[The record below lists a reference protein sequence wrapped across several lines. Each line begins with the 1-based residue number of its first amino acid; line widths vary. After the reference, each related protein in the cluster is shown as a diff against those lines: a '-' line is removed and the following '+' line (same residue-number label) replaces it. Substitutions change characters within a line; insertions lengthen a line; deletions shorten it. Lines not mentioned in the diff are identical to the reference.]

1 MELRVVSST
10 PKSDHVAG
18 ISLNIPV
25 NDSNNAATSFLP
37 RRLRR
42 RLLEAKSPSVITARD
57 IETKLKDAELRR
69 QQFYELLSSK
79 ARPKLRLST
88 CSLPH
93 DGELRKQLEA
103 KLLAAE
109 KKRLSILAKVQK
121 RLARLDELRQAAKNA
136 VEMRFEKERDELGNK
151 VESRAQRAELN
162 RRVLLKCRQR
172 KAAKRERISQLLMRR
187 VMQESK
193 YRECVRAAIHRK
205 RAAAEKKRLGFL
217 EAERSKA
224 RARILQVKQVA
235 NSVYSQREI
244 ERIRLKDQLEDRL
257 QKAKRLRA
265 EYLKQRRSLLSS
277 RRACS
282 DIIAWGEF
290 LSINV
295 ARCWKRFIQLRGTTF
310 SLAKAYMTLDINKK
324 SVKGMPFEQL
334 AVKMGSS
341 TTIQNAKTL
350 LNRLECRISIRH
362 ELLGPGDVLCF
373 ENINHLLKRAAS
385 SVPSRGKVAAP
396 VKLSRYPARV
406 VLCAY
411 MILGHPDS
419 VFTVKGQSEIALAE
433 SAGTFVKE
441 FELLLKI
448 IIGGPIK
455 STEEESPARLAFSS
469 QLKAFDKAWCSYLFY
484 FVMWKVKDVRL
495 LEEDLIKTACQ
506 LELSLMQTCK
516 QVMGDYDDLTAEFSS
531 FQRQVIEN
539 QKLIWEKVK
548 QLSGS
553 AGLERLEHGLSELRS
568 RFIDSMETD
577 SPSSVGSSDNSE
589 IKNLEEF
596 DVSERCY
603 GTQGIACPV
612 SVEDDSYLWEKHASG
627 TPQKSISTGSLR
639 AAENE
644 VLVNEIV
651 HKGCVLEIV
660 SEDQEGAK
668 ARVKEIMEKAFWD
681 GVMQSLNQDNPDFSW
696 VLKLMKE
703 VQNELCEMSPPS
715 WRQEIVETIDIDILS
730 QVLNSGT
737 LDMDYF
743 GRILEFS
750 LVTLRKLS
758 APLIE
763 DQLKTNHLKFLKE
776 LGENTQGRENTT
788 VLFAALVIK
797 GLKFVLRQI
806 KKLKGEISR
815 AHIKLLEPLIKGPA
829 GFEYLRSSF
838 SNRYGPPI
846 EAPISLPLVKRWLSS
861 VMLVAEQEWDDHL
874 NSLSALRLSSGAHS
888 LKNAPITLRAGGSSV
903 RISDPPNLKPNA
915 AEQPEC
921 KGEKVDLFLR
931 LGLLQL
937 VSEIEGLTVEILP
950 ETLRLNFS
958 RLRAVQAFLQK
969 IIVICTSM
977 LVLRQTLLAECLVT
991 NPSDMEDITSKSVTK
1006 LFKLLDNVEDAG
1018 ITEVVE
1024 TLNLCLEGDE
1034 PDKLQARKE
1043 IMANVLAKSL
1053 RPGDAIF
1060 TRVSRTIF
1068 LSARAILLGGN
1079 GAEGRRLAE
1088 NTLKRVGATLLT
1100 GKLVEGME
1108 DLLVVATVSARVHAS
1123 WYLELLKN
1131 MRACKLY

>member
-1 MELRVVSST
+1 MEMRIQSAT
-10 PKSDHVAG
+10 PKSDYNVAG
-18 ISLNIPV
+18 TALNIPV
-25 NDSNNAATSFLP
+25 SDSNNATPLLP

-42 RLLEAKSPSVITARD
+42 RLLVTKSPSIITAQD

-79 ARPKLRLST
+79 ARPKLRSST
-88 CSLPH
+88 CSLSQ

-121 RLARLDELRQAAKNA
+121 RLARLDKLRQAAKNA

-162 RRVLLKCRQR
+162 RRLLLKACGQR
-172 KAAKRERISQLLMRR
+172 KAAKKERISQSLTRR
-187 VMQESK
+187 VMQERK
-193 YRECVRAAIHRK
+193 YRECVRAAIHQK
-205 RAAAEKKRLGFL
+205 RAAAEKKRLGLL
-217 EAERSKA
+217 EEERSKA
-224 RARILQVKQVA
+224 RARILQVKRIA

-265 EYLKQRRSLLSS
+265 EYLKQRKSLLSS

-295 ARCWKRFIQLRGTTF
+295 ARCWRRFVQLRRTTF
-310 SLAKAYMTLDINKK
+310 SLAKAYMTLDINRK
-324 SVKGMPFEQL
+324 SVEGMPFEKL

-341 TTIQNAKTL
+341 AAIQKAKTL
-350 LNRLECRISIRH
+350 LDRLDCRISIRH
-362 ELLGPGDVLCF
+362 ELLGPKDVLCF
-373 ENINHLLKRAAS
+373 ENIDYLLKRAAS
-385 SVPSRGKVAAP
+385 SVSSRGKVAGP
-396 VKLSRYPARV
+396 VKLSRYPARM

-419 VFTVKGQSEIALAE
+419 VFTEKRQSEVALSE
-433 SAGTFVKE
+433 SARTFVKE

-455 STEEESPARLAFSS
+455 STGEESPARLAFNS
-469 QLKAFDKAWCSYLFY
+469 QLKAFDKAWCSYLFH
-484 FVMWKVKDVRL
+484 FVMWKVKDVKL

-506 LELSLMQTCK
+506 LEHSLMQTCK
-516 QVMGDYDDLTAEFSS
+516 QVMGDYNDLTVEFSS
-531 FQRQVIEN
+531 FQSQVIEN
-539 QKLIWEKVK
+539 QKLIWAKVQK
-548 QLSGS
+548 LGGD
-553 AGLERLEHGLSELRS
+553 AGLESLEHALSELRS

-577 SPSSVGSSDNSE
+577 CPSSTGSSDNSE
-589 IKNLEEF
+589 IKNTEEY
-596 DVSERCY
+596 DVNERCSGSN

-612 SVEDDSYLWEKHASG
+612 SVEDDSYLCDKRGSG
-627 TPQKSISTGSLR
+627 TPQKNISSGSSL
-639 AAENE
+639 ATENE

-651 HKGCVLEIV
+651 HKGCGLEII
-660 SEDQEGAK
+660 SEDQESVK
-668 ARVKEIMEKAFWD
+668 ARVKERMEKAFWD
-681 GVMQSLNQDNPDFSW
+681 GVMQSLNQDIPDYSW

-743 GRILEFS
+743 GRILEFT
-750 LVTLRKLS
+750 LVTLQKLS
-758 APLIE
+758 APSNE
-763 DQLKTNHLKFLKE
+763 DQLKTNHQKFLKE
-776 LGENTQGRENTT
+776 LGESTQAGENTT
-788 VLFAALVIK
+788 ALFAALVIK
-797 GLKFVLRQI
+797 GLQFVLRQI
-806 KKLKGEISR
+806 KKLKGEISKAR
-815 AHIKLLEPLIKGPA
+815 IKVVEPLIKGPA
-829 GFEYLRSSF
+829 GFEYLRNAF
-838 SNRYGPPI
+838 SNRYGPLS
-846 EAPISLPLVKRWLSS
+846 EAPMSLPLVKQWLSA

-874 NSLSALRLSSGAHS
+874 NSLSSLRLSSGALS
-888 LKNAPITLRAGGSSV
+888 LEKAPITLRAGGSSL
-903 RISDPPNLKPNA
+903 RISDPPNLKTND
-915 AEQPEC
+915 EQPEC

-937 VSEIEGLTVEILP
+937 VSEIEGLTVETLP

-969 IIVICTSM
+969 IIVICTSI

-991 NPSDMEDITSKSVTK
+991 NPSDMEDIASKSVTK

-1034 PDKLQARKE
+1034 PEKLQTRKE

-1053 RPGDAIF
+1053 RAGDTIF
-1060 TRVSRTIF
+1060 TRVSRTVF
-1068 LSARAILLGGN
+1068 LAAKAVLLCGS

-1100 GKLVEGME
+1100 GKLVEAME
-1108 DLLVVATVSARVHAS
+1108 DLLVVATVSARVHRS
-1123 WYLELLKN
+1123 WYQELLKN
-1131 MRACKLY
+1131 MQAL

>member
-1 MELRVVSST
+1 MEMRIESAT

-18 ISLNIPV
+18 MGLYIPV
-25 NDSNNAATSFLP
+25 NDSNNATASFLP

-42 RLLEAKSPSVITARD
+42 RLLETKTPSIITAQD

-69 QQFYELLSSK
+69 QKFYELLSSK
-79 ARPKLRLST
+79 ARPKLRSST
-88 CSLPH
+88 CSLSQ

-172 KAAKRERISQLLMRR
+172 KAAKRERISQLLTRR

-193 YRECVRAAIHRK
+193 YRDCVRAAIHRK
-205 RAAAEKKRLGFL
+205 RAAAEKKRLGFV

-224 RARILQVKQVA
+224 RARILQVKQIA

-244 ERIRLKDQLEDRL
+244 ERIRLKDQLENRL
-257 QKAKRLRA
+257 EKAKRLRA

-277 RRACS
+277 RRSCS

-295 ARCWKRFIQLRGTTF
+295 ARCWRRFIQLRRTTF

-324 SVKGMPFEQL
+324 SVEGMPFEQL

-341 TTIQNAKTL
+341 ATIQNAKTL
-350 LNRLECRISIRH
+350 LDRLEYRISIRH
-362 ELLGPGDVLCF
+362 DLLGPRDVLCF
-373 ENINHLLKRAAS
+373 ENINHLLERAAS
-385 SVPSRGKVAAP
+385 SVPARGKVAAP
-396 VKLSRYPARV
+396 VKLSRYPVRV

-411 MILGHPDS
+411 MILGHPGS
-419 VFTVKGQSEIALAE
+419 VFTAKGQSEFALAE

-448 IIGGPIK
+448 IVGGPIK

-469 QLKAFDKAWCSYLFY
+469 QLKAFDKAWSSYLFH
-484 FVMWKVKDVRL
+484 FVMWKVKDVKL
-495 LEEDLIKTACQ
+495 LEEDLINTACQ
-506 LELSLMQTCK
+506 LEVSLMQTCK
-516 QVMGDYDDLTAEFSS
+516 QVMGDYDDLTAQFSS

-539 QKLIWEKVK
+539 QKLIWAKVK
-548 QLSGS
+548 QLSGN
-553 AGLERLEHGLSELRS
+553 AGLERLEHALSELRS

-577 SPSSVGSSDNSE
+577 SPSSAGSSDNSE
-589 IKNLEEF
+589 IKNSEEF
-596 DVSERCY
+596 NENERCY

-612 SVEDDSYLWEKHASG
+612 SVEDDLYLCDKRGSG
-627 TPQKSISTGSLR
+627 TPQKSISTGLLS
-639 AAENE
+639 ATENE
-644 VLVNEIV
+644 VLLNEIV
-651 HKGCVLEIV
+651 HRGCGLEIV
-660 SEDQEGAK
+660 SEEKESAK
-668 ARVKEIMEKAFWD
+668 ARVKERMEEAFWD

-715 WRQEIVETIDIDILS
+715 WRQEIVETVDINILS

-743 GRILEFS
+743 GRILEFA
-750 LVTLRKLS
+750 LVTLWKLS
-758 APLIE
+758 APLVE
-763 DQLKTNHLKFLKE
+763 DELNTNHQKFLKE
-776 LGENTQGRENTT
+776 LWENTQGRENSTA
-788 VLFAALVIK
+788 LFTSLVFK
-797 GLKFVLRQI
+797 GLQFVLRQI
-806 KKLKGEISR
+806 KKLKGEISK

-829 GFEYLRSSF
+829 GVEYLRSSF
-838 SNRYGPPI
+838 SNRYGPPT
-846 EAPISLPLVKRWLSS
+846 EAPISLPLVKQWLSS
-861 VMLVAEQEWDDHL
+861 VMLVAVPEWDDHL
-874 NSLSALRLSSGAHS
+874 NSLSSLRLSSGAHS
-888 LKNAPITLRAGGSSV
+888 LEKAPITLRAGGSSL
-903 RISDPPNLKPNA
+903 RISDPPTLKTNT

-937 VSEIEGLTVEILP
+937 VCEIEGLTVETLP
-950 ETLRLNFS
+950 ETLKLNFS

-969 IIVICTSM
+969 IIVICTSI

-991 NPSDMEDITSKSVTK
+991 NPSEMEDISSKSITK
-1006 LFKLLDNVEDAG
+1006 LFKLLDNMEDAG
-1018 ITEVVE
+1018 ITEVVD
-1024 TLNLCLEGDE
+1024 TLSLCLEGDE
-1034 PDKLQARKE
+1034 PKKLQARKE

-1053 RPGDAIF
+1053 RAGDAIF
-1060 TRVSRTIF
+1060 TRVSRTVF
-1068 LSARAILLGGN
+1068 LAAKAILLCGS

-1088 NTLKRVGATLLT
+1088 NSLKRVGASLLT
-1100 GKLVEGME
+1100 GKLVEAME
-1108 DLLVVATVSARVHAS
+1108 DLLVVATVSARVHGS
-1123 WYLELLKN
+1123 WYLEVLKI
-1131 MRACKLY
+1131 

>member
-1 MELRVVSST
+1 MEMRIESAT

-18 ISLNIPV
+18 MGLYIPV
-25 NDSNNAATSFLP
+25 NDSNNATASFLP

-42 RLLEAKSPSVITARD
+42 RLLETKTPSIITAQD

-79 ARPKLRLST
+79 ARPKLRSST
-88 CSLPH
+88 CSLSQ

-162 RRVLLKCRQR
+162 RRVLLKCRQW
-172 KAAKRERISQLLMRR
+172 KAAKRERISQLLTRR

-224 RARILQVKQVA
+224 RARILQVKQIA

-244 ERIRLKDQLEDRL
+244 ERIRLKDQLENRL

-277 RRACS
+277 RHSCS

-295 ARCWKRFIQLRGTTF
+295 ARCWRQFIQLRRTTF

-324 SVKGMPFEQL
+324 SVEGMPFEQL

-341 TTIQNAKTL
+341 ATIQNAKTL
-350 LNRLECRISIRH
+350 LDRLEYRISIRH
-362 ELLGPGDVLCF
+362 ELLGPRDVLCF
-373 ENINHLLKRAAS
+373 ENINHLLEHAAS
-385 SVPSRGKVAAP
+385 SVPARGEVAAP
-396 VKLSRYPARV
+396 VKLSRYPVRV

-411 MILGHPDS
+411 MILGHPGS
-419 VFTVKGQSEIALAE
+419 VFTAKGQSEFALAE

-448 IIGGPIK
+448 IVGGPIK
-455 STEEESPARLAFSS
+455 STEEESPVRLAFSS
-469 QLKAFDKAWCSYLFY
+469 QLKAFDKAWCSYLFH
-484 FVMWKVKDVRL
+484 FVMWKVKDVKL
-495 LEEDLIKTACQ
+495 LEEDLISTACQ
-506 LELSLMQTCK
+506 LELSLIQTCK

-539 QKLIWEKVK
+539 QKLIWAKVK
-548 QLSGS
+548 QLSGN
-553 AGLERLEHGLSELRS
+553 AGLERLEHALSELRS
-568 RFIDSMETD
+568 RFIDSMETG
-577 SPSSVGSSDNSE
+577 SPSSAGSSDNSE
-589 IKNLEEF
+589 IKNSEEF
-596 DVSERCY
+596 NENERCC
-603 GTQGIACPV
+603 GTQGIAWPV
-612 SVEDDSYLWEKHASG
+612 SVEDDSYLCDKRGSG
-627 TPQKSISTGSLR
+627 TPQKSISTGLLR
-639 AAENE
+639 ATENE
-644 VLVNEIV
+644 VLLNEII
-651 HKGCVLEIV
+651 HKGCGLEIV
-660 SEDQEGAK
+660 SEEKESAK
-668 ARVKEIMEKAFWD
+668 ARVKERMEEAFWD

-715 WRQEIVETIDIDILS
+715 WRQEIVETVDINILS

-743 GRILEFS
+743 GRILEFA

-758 APLIE
+758 VPLVE
-763 DQLKTNHLKFLKE
+763 DELNTNHQKFLKE
-776 LGENTQGRENTT
+776 LGENTQDRENSTA
-788 VLFAALVIK
+788 LFASLVIK
-797 GLKFVLRQI
+797 GLQFVLRQI
-806 KKLKGEISR
+806 KKLKGEISKAR
-815 AHIKLLEPLIKGPA
+815 IKLLEPLIKGPA

-838 SNRYGPPI
+838 SNRYGPPT
-846 EAPISLPLVKRWLSS
+846 EAPISLPLVKQWLSS
-861 VMLVAEQEWDDHL
+861 VMLVAGQEWDDHL
-874 NSLSALRLSSGAHS
+874 NSLSSLRLSSGAHS
-888 LKNAPITLRAGGSSV
+888 LEKAPITLRAGGSSL
-903 RISDPPNLKPNA
+903 RISDPPTLKTN

-937 VSEIEGLTVEILP
+937 VCEIEGLTVETLP
-950 ETLRLNFS
+950 ETLKLNFS

-969 IIVICTSM
+969 IIVICTSI

-991 NPSDMEDITSKSVTK
+991 NPSEIEDISSKSITK
-1006 LFKLLDNVEDAG
+1006 LFKLLDNMEDAG
-1018 ITEVVE
+1018 ITEVVD
-1024 TLNLCLEGDE
+1024 TLSLCLEGDE
-1034 PDKLQARKE
+1034 PKKLQARKE

-1053 RPGDAIF
+1053 RAGDAIF
-1060 TRVSRTIF
+1060 TRVSRTVF
-1068 LSARAILLGGN
+1068 LAAKAILLCGS

-1088 NTLKRVGATLLT
+1088 NSLKRVGASLLT
-1100 GKLVEGME
+1100 GKLVEAME
-1108 DLLVVATVSARVHAS
+1108 DLLVVATVSASVHGS
-1123 WYLELLKN
+1123 WYLEVLKN
-1131 MRACKLY
+1131 MRAL

>member
-1 MELRVVSST
+1 MEMRIESAT

-18 ISLNIPV
+18 MGLYIPV
-25 NDSNNAATSFLP
+25 NDSNNATASFLP

-42 RLLEAKSPSVITARD
+42 RLLETKTPSIITAQD

-79 ARPKLRLST
+79 ARPKLRSST
-88 CSLPH
+88 CSLSQ

-172 KAAKRERISQLLMRR
+172 KAAKRERISQLLTRR

-224 RARILQVKQVA
+224 RARILQVKQIA

-244 ERIRLKDQLEDRL
+244 ERIRLKDQLENRL

-277 RRACS
+277 RHSCS

-295 ARCWKRFIQLRGTTF
+295 ARCWRRFIQLRRTTF

-324 SVKGMPFEQL
+324 SVEGMPFEQL

-341 TTIQNAKTL
+341 ATIQNAKTL
-350 LNRLECRISIRH
+350 LDRLEYRISIRH
-362 ELLGPGDVLCF
+362 ELLGPRDVLCF
-373 ENINHLLKRAAS
+373 ENINHLLERAAS
-385 SVPSRGKVAAP
+385 SVPARGEVAAP
-396 VKLSRYPARV
+396 VKLSRYPVRV

-411 MILGHPDS
+411 MILGHPGS
-419 VFTVKGQSEIALAE
+419 VFTAKGQSEFALAE

-448 IIGGPIK
+448 IVGGPIK
-455 STEEESPARLAFSS
+455 STEEESPVRLAFSS
-469 QLKAFDKAWCSYLFY
+469 QLKAFDKAWCSYLFH
-484 FVMWKVKDVRL
+484 FVMWKVKDVKL
-495 LEEDLIKTACQ
+495 LEEDLISTACQ

-539 QKLIWEKVK
+539 QKLIWAKVK
-548 QLSGS
+548 QLSGN
-553 AGLERLEHGLSELRS
+553 AGLERLEHALSELRS
-568 RFIDSMETD
+568 RFIDSMETG
-577 SPSSVGSSDNSE
+577 SPSSAGSSDNSE
-589 IKNLEEF
+589 IKNSEEF
-596 DVSERCY
+596 NENERCC
-603 GTQGIACPV
+603 GTQGIAWPV
-612 SVEDDSYLWEKHASG
+612 SVEDDSYLCDKRGSG
-627 TPQKSISTGSLR
+627 TPQKSISTGLLR
-639 AAENE
+639 ATENE
-644 VLVNEIV
+644 VLLNEIV
-651 HKGCVLEIV
+651 HKGCGLEIV
-660 SEDQEGAK
+660 SEEKESAK
-668 ARVKEIMEKAFWD
+668 ARVKERMEEAFWD

-715 WRQEIVETIDIDILS
+715 WRQEIVETVDINILS

-743 GRILEFS
+743 GRILEFA

-758 APLIE
+758 VPLVE
-763 DQLKTNHLKFLKE
+763 DELNTNHQKFLKE
-776 LGENTQGRENTT
+776 LGENTQDRENSTA
-788 VLFAALVIK
+788 LFASLVIK
-797 GLKFVLRQI
+797 GLQFVLRQI
-806 KKLKGEISR
+806 KKLKGEISKAR
-815 AHIKLLEPLIKGPA
+815 IKLLEPLIKGPA

-838 SNRYGPPI
+838 SNRYGPPT
-846 EAPISLPLVKRWLSS
+846 EAPISLPLVKQWLSS
-861 VMLVAEQEWDDHL
+861 VMLVAGQEWDDHL
-874 NSLSALRLSSGAHS
+874 NSLSSLRLSSGSHS
-888 LKNAPITLRAGGSSV
+888 LEKAPITLRAGGSSL
-903 RISDPPNLKPNA
+903 RISDPPTLKTNE

-937 VSEIEGLTVEILP
+937 VCEIEGLTVETLP
-950 ETLRLNFS
+950 ETLKLNFS

-969 IIVICTSM
+969 IIVICTSI

-991 NPSDMEDITSKSVTK
+991 NPSEIEDISSKSITK
-1006 LFKLLDNVEDAG
+1006 LFKLLDNMEDAG
-1018 ITEVVE
+1018 ITEVVD
-1024 TLNLCLEGDE
+1024 TLSLCLEGDE
-1034 PDKLQARKE
+1034 PKKLQARKE

-1053 RPGDAIF
+1053 RAGDAIF
-1060 TRVSRTIF
+1060 TRVSRTVF
-1068 LSARAILLGGN
+1068 LAAKAILLCGS

-1088 NTLKRVGATLLT
+1088 NSLKRVGASLLT
-1100 GKLVEGME
+1100 GKLVEAME
-1108 DLLVVATVSARVHAS
+1108 DLLVVATVSARVHGS
-1123 WYLELLKN
+1123 WYLEVLKN
-1131 MRACKLY
+1131 MRSL

>member
-1 MELRVVSST
+1 MEMRIESAT

-18 ISLNIPV
+18 MGLYIPV
-25 NDSNNAATSFLP
+25 NDSNNATASFLP

-42 RLLEAKSPSVITARD
+42 RLLETKTPSIITAQD

-79 ARPKLRLST
+79 ARPKLRSST
-88 CSLPH
+88 CSLSQ

-162 RRVLLKCRQR
+162 RRVLLKCRQW
-172 KAAKRERISQLLMRR
+172 KAAKRERISQLLTRR

-224 RARILQVKQVA
+224 RARILQVKQIA

-244 ERIRLKDQLEDRL
+244 ERIRLKDQLENRL

-277 RRACS
+277 RHSCS

-295 ARCWKRFIQLRGTTF
+295 ARCWRQFIQLRRTTF

-324 SVKGMPFEQL
+324 SVEGMPFEQL

-341 TTIQNAKTL
+341 ATIQNAKTL
-350 LNRLECRISIRH
+350 LDRLEYRISIRH
-362 ELLGPGDVLCF
+362 ELLGPRDVLCF
-373 ENINHLLKRAAS
+373 ENINHLLEHAAS
-385 SVPSRGKVAAP
+385 SVPARGEVAAP
-396 VKLSRYPARV
+396 VKLSRYPVRV

-411 MILGHPDS
+411 MILGHPGS
-419 VFTVKGQSEIALAE
+419 VFTAKGQSEFALAE

-448 IIGGPIK
+448 IVGGPIK
-455 STEEESPARLAFSS
+455 STEEESPVRLAFSS
-469 QLKAFDKAWCSYLFY
+469 QLKAFDKAWCSYLFH
-484 FVMWKVKDVRL
+484 FVMWKVKDVKL
-495 LEEDLIKTACQ
+495 LEEDLISTACQ
-506 LELSLMQTCK
+506 LELSLIQTCK

-539 QKLIWEKVK
+539 QKLIWAKVK
-548 QLSGS
+548 QLSGN
-553 AGLERLEHGLSELRS
+553 AGLERLEHALSELRS
-568 RFIDSMETD
+568 RFIDSMETG
-577 SPSSVGSSDNSE
+577 SPSSAGSSDNSE
-589 IKNLEEF
+589 IKNSEEF
-596 DVSERCY
+596 NENERCC
-603 GTQGIACPV
+603 GTQGIAWPV
-612 SVEDDSYLWEKHASG
+612 SVEDDSYLCDKRGSG
-627 TPQKSISTGSLR
+627 TPQKSISTGLLR
-639 AAENE
+639 ATENE
-644 VLVNEIV
+644 VLLNEII
-651 HKGCVLEIV
+651 HKGCGLEIV
-660 SEDQEGAK
+660 SEEKESAK
-668 ARVKEIMEKAFWD
+668 ARVKERMEEAFWD

-715 WRQEIVETIDIDILS
+715 WRQEIVETVDINILS

-743 GRILEFS
+743 GRILEFA

-758 APLIE
+758 VPLVE
-763 DQLKTNHLKFLKE
+763 DELNTNHQKFLKE
-776 LGENTQGRENTT
+776 LGENTQDRENSTA
-788 VLFAALVIK
+788 LFASLVIK
-797 GLKFVLRQI
+797 GLQFVLRQI
-806 KKLKGEISR
+806 KKLKGEISKAR
-815 AHIKLLEPLIKGPA
+815 IKLLEPLIKGPA

-838 SNRYGPPI
+838 SNRYGPPT
-846 EAPISLPLVKRWLSS
+846 EAPISLPLVKQWLSS
-861 VMLVAEQEWDDHL
+861 VMLVAGQEWDDHL
-874 NSLSALRLSSGAHS
+874 NSLSSLRLSSGAHS
-888 LKNAPITLRAGGSSV
+888 LEKAPITLRAGGSSL
-903 RISDPPNLKPNA
+903 RISDPPTLKTNE

-937 VSEIEGLTVEILP
+937 VCEIEGLTVETLP
-950 ETLRLNFS
+950 ETLKLNFS

-969 IIVICTSM
+969 IIVICTSI

-991 NPSDMEDITSKSVTK
+991 NPSEIEDISSKSITK
-1006 LFKLLDNVEDAG
+1006 LFKLLDNMEDAG
-1018 ITEVVE
+1018 ITEVVD
-1024 TLNLCLEGDE
+1024 TLSLCLEGDE
-1034 PDKLQARKE
+1034 PKKLQARKE

-1053 RPGDAIF
+1053 RAGDAIF
-1060 TRVSRTIF
+1060 TRVSRTVF
-1068 LSARAILLGGN
+1068 LAAKAILLCGS

-1088 NTLKRVGATLLT
+1088 NSLKRVGASLLT
-1100 GKLVEGME
+1100 GKLVEAME
-1108 DLLVVATVSARVHAS
+1108 DLLVVATVSASVHGS
-1123 WYLELLKN
+1123 WYLEVLKN
-1131 MRACKLY
+1131 MRAL

>member
-1 MELRVVSST
+1 MEMRIESAT

-18 ISLNIPV
+18 MGLYIPV
-25 NDSNNAATSFLP
+25 NDSNNATASFIP

-42 RLLEAKSPSVITARD
+42 RLLETKTPSIITAQD

-79 ARPKLRLST
+79 ARPKLRSST
-88 CSLPH
+88 CSLSQ

-172 KAAKRERISQLLMRR
+172 KAEKRERISQLLTRR

-224 RARILQVKQVA
+224 RARILQVKQIA

-244 ERIRLKDQLEDRL
+244 ERIRLKDQLENRL

-277 RRACS
+277 RRSCS

-295 ARCWKRFIQLRGTTF
+295 ARCWRRFIQLRRTTF

-324 SVKGMPFEQL
+324 SVEGMPFEQL

-341 TTIQNAKTL
+341 ATIQNAKTL
-350 LNRLECRISIRH
+350 LDRLEYRISIRH
-362 ELLGPGDVLCF
+362 ELLGPRDVLCF
-373 ENINHLLKRAAS
+373 ENINHLLECAAS
-385 SVPSRGKVAAP
+385 SVPARGEVAAP
-396 VKLSRYPARV
+396 VKLSRYPVRV

-411 MILGHPDS
+411 MILGHPGS
-419 VFTVKGQSEIALAE
+419 VFTAKGQSEFALAE

-448 IIGGPIK
+448 IVGGPII
-455 STEEESPARLAFSS
+455 STEEESPVRLAFSS
-469 QLKAFDKAWCSYLFY
+469 QLKAFDKAWCSYLFH
-484 FVMWKVKDVRL
+484 FVMWKVKDVKL
-495 LEEDLIKTACQ
+495 LEEDLISTACQ

-539 QKLIWEKVK
+539 QKLIWAKVK
-548 QLSGS
+548 QLSGN
-553 AGLERLEHGLSELRS
+553 AGLERLEHALSELRS
-568 RFIDSMETD
+568 RFIDSMETG
-577 SPSSVGSSDNSE
+577 SPSSAGSSDNSE
-589 IKNLEEF
+589 IKNSEEF
-596 DVSERCY
+596 NENERCC
-603 GTQGIACPV
+603 GTQGIAWPV
-612 SVEDDSYLWEKHASG
+612 SVEDDSYLCDKRGSG
-627 TPQKSISTGSLR
+627 TPQKNISTGLLR
-639 AAENE
+639 ATENE
-644 VLVNEIV
+644 VLLNEII
-651 HKGCVLEIV
+651 HKGCGLEIV
-660 SEDQEGAK
+660 SEEKESAK
-668 ARVKEIMEKAFWD
+668 ARVKERMEEAFWD

-696 VLKLMKE
+696 VLKPMKE

-715 WRQEIVETIDIDILS
+715 WRQEIVETVDINILS

-743 GRILEFS
+743 GRILEFA

-758 APLIE
+758 VPLVE
-763 DQLKTNHLKFLKE
+763 DELNTNHQKFLKE
-776 LGENTQGRENTT
+776 LGENTQDRENSSA
-788 VLFAALVIK
+788 LFASLVIK
-797 GLKFVLRQI
+797 GLQFVLRQI
-806 KKLKGEISR
+806 KKLKGEISKTR
-815 AHIKLLEPLIKGPA
+815 IKLLEPLIKGPA

-838 SNRYGPPI
+838 SNRYGPPT
-846 EAPISLPLVKRWLSS
+846 EAPISLPLVKQWLSS
-861 VMLVAEQEWDDHL
+861 VMLVAGQEWDDHL
-874 NSLSALRLSSGAHS
+874 NSLSSLRLSSGAHS
-888 LKNAPITLRAGGSSV
+888 LEKAPITLRAGGSSL
-903 RISDPPNLKPNA
+903 RISDPPTLKTNE

-937 VSEIEGLTVEILP
+937 VCEIEGLTVETLP
-950 ETLRLNFS
+950 ETLKLNFS

-969 IIVICTSM
+969 IIVICTSI

-991 NPSDMEDITSKSVTK
+991 NPSEIEDISSKSITK
-1006 LFKLLDNVEDAG
+1006 LFKLLDNMEDAG
-1018 ITEVVE
+1018 IIEVVD
-1024 TLNLCLEGDE
+1024 TLSLCLEGDE
-1034 PDKLQARKE
+1034 PKKLQARKE

-1053 RPGDAIF
+1053 RAGDAIF
-1060 TRVSRTIF
+1060 TRVSRTVF
-1068 LSARAILLGGN
+1068 LAAKAILLCGS

-1088 NTLKRVGATLLT
+1088 NSLKRVGASLLT
-1100 GKLVEGME
+1100 GKLVEAME
-1108 DLLVVATVSARVHAS
+1108 DLLVVATVSARVHGS
-1123 WYLELLKN
+1123 WYLEVLKN
-1131 MRACKLY
+1131 MRAL

>member
-1 MELRVVSST
+1 MEIRIESAT

-18 ISLNIPV
+18 MSLNIPANV
-25 NDSNNAATSFLP
+25 SNNAMTSFLP

-42 RLLEAKSPSVITARD
+42 RLLETKTPSIITAKH

-69 QQFYELLSSK
+69 QQLYELLSSK
-79 ARPKLRLST
+79 ARPKLRSST
-88 CSLPH
+88 CSLSQ

-121 RLARLDELRQAAKNA
+121 RLARLDELRQAAKIA
-136 VEMRFEKERDELGNK
+136 VEIRFEKERDELGNK

-162 RRVLLKCRQR
+162 RRMLLKCRQR
-172 KAAKRERISQLLMRR
+172 KAAKKERISQLLTRR

-193 YRECVRAAIHRK
+193 YRECVQAAIHRK
-205 RAAAEKKRLGFL
+205 RAAAEKKRLVFL

-224 RARILQVKQVA
+224 HARILQVKRIA

-282 DIIAWGEF
+282 EIIAWGEF

-295 ARCWKRFIQLRGTTF
+295 ARCWKRFIQLRQTTF
-310 SLAKAYMTLDINKK
+310 SLAKAYMTLDINRK
-324 SVKGMPFEQL
+324 SVEGISFEQL
-334 AVKMGSS
+334 VLKIGSS
-341 TTIQNAKTL
+341 ATIQKARML
-350 LNRLECRISIRH
+350 LLRLDCRISIRH
-362 ELLGPGDVLCF
+362 ELLGPRDVLCF
-373 ENINHLLKRAAS
+373 ENIDHLLKRAAS
-385 SVPSRGKVAAP
+385 TVPCRGKVAAP
-396 VKLSRYPARV
+396 VKLSRYHVRV

-419 VFTVKGQSEIALAE
+419 VFTEKGQSEIALAE
-433 SAGTFVKE
+433 SAGTFIKE

-469 QLKAFDKAWCSYLFY
+469 QLRAFDKAWCSYLFH
-484 FVMWKVKDVRL
+484 FVLWKVKDIKL

-539 QKLIWEKVK
+539 QKLVWGKVK
-548 QLSGS
+548 QLGGN
-553 AGLERLEHGLSELRS
+553 AGLERLEHALSELRS

-577 SPSSVGSSDNSE
+577 STSLVDLSDNSE
-589 IKNLEEF
+589 NKNLDEF
-596 DVSERCY
+596 YVNKRCY
-603 GTQGIACPV
+603 GTQGIVCPM
-612 SVEDDSYLWEKHASG
+612 SVEADANLRDKRGSGKH
-627 TPQKSISTGSLR
+627 QKSMSTRSLR
-639 AAENE
+639 VTENE

-651 HKGCVLEIV
+651 HKGCGLDID
-660 SEDQEGAK
+660 SEDQESAK
-668 ARVKEIMEKAFWD
+668 ASAKEKIEKAFWD
-681 GVMQSLNQDNPDFSW
+681 GVMQSLNQATPDFSW
-696 VLKLMKE
+696 VIKLMKE

-715 WRQEIVETIDIDILS
+715 WRQEIVETVDIDILS

-758 APLIE
+758 TPLIE
-763 DQLKTNHLKFLKE
+763 DQLKTNHQKFMKE
-776 LGENTQGRENTT
+776 LGESTQGGENTT
-788 VLFAALVIK
+788 ALFAALIIK
-797 GLKFVLRQI
+797 GLQFVLRQI
-806 KKLKGEISR
+806 KKLKGEISKAR
-815 AHIKLLEPLIKGPA
+815 IKLLEPIIKGPA

-838 SNRYGPPI
+838 INHYGPPI
-846 EAPISLPLVKRWLSS
+846 EAPISLPLVKQWLSS

-874 NSLSALRLSSGAHS
+874 YSVSSLRLSSGVHS
-888 LKNAPITLRAGGSSV
+888 LEKVPITLRAGGSSI
-903 RISDPPNLKPNA
+903 RISDPPNLKTNV
-915 AEQPEC
+915 EQPEC

-937 VSEIEGLTVEILP
+937 VCEIEGLTMEKLP
-950 ETLRLNFS
+950 ETLRLNFA

-969 IIVICTSM
+969 VIVICTSI

-991 NPSDMEDITSKSVTK
+991 YPSDMEDMASKSVTK
-1006 LFKLLDNVEDAG
+1006 LFQLLDNVEDAG

-1024 TLNLCLEGDE
+1024 TLNHCLEGDE
-1034 PDKLQARKE
+1034 PEKLQARKE

-1053 RPGDAIF
+1053 RAGDAIF
-1060 TRVSRTIF
+1060 TRVSRTVF
-1068 LSARAILLGGN
+1068 LAAKAVLLCGN
-1079 GAEGRRLAE
+1079 GAEGRQLAE
-1088 NTLKRVGATLLT
+1088 NALKRVGATLIT
-1100 GKLVEGME
+1100 GKLAEAME
-1108 DLLVVATVSARVHAS
+1108 DLLVVATVSARVHGS
-1123 WYLELLKN
+1123 WYLELLN
-1131 MRACKLY
+1131 NVRAL

>member
-1 MELRVVSST
+1 MEMRIESAT

-18 ISLNIPV
+18 MGLYIPV
-25 NDSNNAATSFLP
+25 NDSNNATASFLP

-42 RLLEAKSPSVITARD
+42 RLLETKTPSIITAQD

-79 ARPKLRLST
+79 ARPKLRSST
-88 CSLPH
+88 CSLSR

-172 KAAKRERISQLLMRR
+172 KAAKRERISQLLTRR

-224 RARILQVKQVA
+224 RARILQVKQIA

-244 ERIRLKDQLEDRL
+244 ERIRLKDQLENRL

-277 RRACS
+277 RRSCS
-282 DIIAWGEF
+282 DIIAWGEL

-295 ARCWKRFIQLRGTTF
+295 ARCWRRFIQLRRTTF
-310 SLAKAYMTLDINKK
+310 SLAKAYMTRDINKK
-324 SVKGMPFEQL
+324 SVEGMPFEQL

-341 TTIQNAKTL
+341 ATIQNAKTL
-350 LNRLECRISIRH
+350 LDRLEYRISIRH
-362 ELLGPGDVLCF
+362 ELLGPRDVLCF
-373 ENINHLLKRAAS
+373 ENINHLLERAAS
-385 SVPSRGKVAAP
+385 SVPARGEVAAP
-396 VKLSRYPARV
+396 VKLPRYPVRV

-411 MILGHPDS
+411 MILGHPGS
-419 VFTVKGQSEIALAE
+419 VFTAKGQSEFALAE

-448 IIGGPIK
+448 IVGGPIK
-455 STEEESPARLAFSS
+455 STEEESPVRLAFSS
-469 QLKAFDKAWCSYLFY
+469 QLKAFDKAWCSYLFH
-484 FVMWKVKDVRL
+484 FVMWKVKDVKL
-495 LEEDLIKTACQ
+495 LEEDLISTACQ

-516 QVMGDYDDLTAEFSS
+516 QIMGDYDDLTAEFSS

-539 QKLIWEKVK
+539 QKLIWAKVK
-548 QLSGS
+548 QLSGN
-553 AGLERLEHGLSELRS
+553 AGLERLEHALSELRS
-568 RFIDSMETD
+568 RFIDSMETG

-589 IKNLEEF
+589 IKNSEEF
-596 DVSERCY
+596 NENERCC
-603 GTQGIACPV
+603 GTQGIAWPV
-612 SVEDDSYLWEKHASG
+612 SVEDDSYLCDKRGSG
-627 TPQKSISTGSLR
+627 TPQKSISTGLLR
-639 AAENE
+639 ATENE
-644 VLVNEIV
+644 VLLNEIV
-651 HKGCVLEIV
+651 HKGCGLEIV
-660 SEDQEGAK
+660 SEEKKSAK
-668 ARVKEIMEKAFWD
+668 ARVKERMEEAFWD

-715 WRQEIVETIDIDILS
+715 WRQEIVETVDINILS

-743 GRILEFS
+743 GRILEFA

-758 APLIE
+758 VPLVE
-763 DQLKTNHLKFLKE
+763 DELNTNHQKFLKE
-776 LGENTQGRENTT
+776 LGENTQDRENSTA
-788 VLFAALVIK
+788 LFASLVIK
-797 GLKFVLRQI
+797 GLQFVLRQI
-806 KKLKGEISR
+806 KKLKGEISKAR
-815 AHIKLLEPLIKGPA
+815 IKLLEPLIKGPA

-838 SNRYGPPI
+838 SNRYGPPT
-846 EAPISLPLVKRWLSS
+846 EAPISLPLVKQWLSS
-861 VMLVAEQEWDDHL
+861 VMLVAGQEWDDHL
-874 NSLSALRLSSGAHS
+874 NSLSSLRLSSGAHS
-888 LKNAPITLRAGGSSV
+888 LEKAPITLRAGGSSL
-903 RISDPPNLKPNA
+903 RISDPPTLKTNE

-937 VSEIEGLTVEILP
+937 VCEIEGLTVETLP
-950 ETLRLNFS
+950 ETLKLNFS

-969 IIVICTSM
+969 IIVICTSI

-991 NPSDMEDITSKSVTK
+991 NPSEIEDISSKSTTK
-1006 LFKLLDNVEDAG
+1006 LFKLLDNMEDAG
-1018 ITEVVE
+1018 ITEVVD
-1024 TLNLCLEGDE
+1024 TLSLCLEGDE
-1034 PDKLQARKE
+1034 PKKLQARKE
-1043 IMANVLAKSL
+1043 IMGNVLAKSL
-1053 RPGDAIF
+1053 RAGDAIF
-1060 TRVSRTIF
+1060 TRVSRTVF
-1068 LSARAILLGGN
+1068 LAAKAILLCGS

-1088 NTLKRVGATLLT
+1088 NSLKRVGASLLT
-1100 GKLVEGME
+1100 GKLVEAME
-1108 DLLVVATVSARVHAS
+1108 DLLVVATVSARVHGS
-1123 WYLELLKN
+1123 WYLEVLKN
-1131 MRACKLY
+1131 MRAL

>member
-1 MELRVVSST
+1 MEVRTESAT
-10 PKSDHVAG
+10 PNSDQVAG
-18 ISLNIPV
+18 MALNIPV
-25 NDSNNAATSFLP
+25 NDSNNVTTLFLP

-42 RLLEAKSPSVITARD
+42 RLLETRTPSAITAQD

-69 QQFYELLSSK
+69 QQFYELLSNK
-79 ARPKLRLST
+79 ARPKLRSST
-88 CSLPH
+88 CSLSQ
-93 DGELRKQLEA
+93 DVELRKQLEA

-136 VEMRFEKERDELGNK
+136 VEMRFEKERDELGNL

-172 KAAKRERISQLLMRR
+172 KAAKRERISQLLTRR
-187 VMQESK
+187 AMQESK
-193 YRECVRAAIHRK
+193 YRECVYAAIHRK

-224 RARILQVKQVA
+224 RARILHVKQIA
-235 NSVYSQREI
+235 NTVYSQREI
-244 ERIRLKDQLEDRL
+244 KRIRLKDQLEDRL
-257 QKAKRLRA
+257 QKAQRLRA

-295 ARCWKRFIQLRGTTF
+295 ARCWRRFIQLRRTTF
-310 SLAKAYMTLDINKK
+310 SLAKAYMALDINKK
-324 SVKGMPFEQL
+324 SVERMPFEQL
-334 AVKMGSS
+334 AVKMG
-341 TTIQNAKTL
+341 TRATIQNAKAL
-350 LNRLECRISIRH
+350 LNRLECRISIKH
-362 ELLGPGDVLCF
+362 ELLGPRGVLCF
-373 ENINHLLKRAAS
+373 EDINHLLKRVAS
-385 SVPSRGKVAAP
+385 SSRGEMAAP

-419 VFTVKGQSEIALAE
+419 VFTKRGQSEIALAE

-448 IIGGPIK
+448 IIGGSIK
-455 STEEESPARLAFSS
+455 STEEEIPPRLSFSS
-469 QLKAFDKAWCSYLFY
+469 QLKAFDKAWCSYLFH
-484 FVMWKVKDVRL
+484 FVMWKVKDVKL
-495 LEEDLIKTACQ
+495 LEEDLINTARQ

-516 QVMGDYDDLTAEFSS
+516 QVMGDYNDLTAEFSS
-531 FQRQVIEN
+531 LQRQVIEN
-539 QKLIWEKVK
+539 QKLIWAKVK
-548 QLSGS
+548 QLSGN
-553 AGLERLEHGLSELRS
+553 AGLDHLEHALSELRS
-568 RFIDSMETD
+568 TFIDSVETD
-577 SPSSVGSSDNSE
+577 SPSSAGSSDNSE
-589 IKNLEEF
+589 MNIPEEF
-596 DVSERCY
+596 NVDEGRY

-612 SVEDDSYLWEKHASG
+612 SVEDDSYLCDKRGSG
-627 TPQKSISTGSLR
+627 TPQKNISTDSLR
-639 AAENE
+639 STENE
-644 VLVNEIV
+644 VLVNEIM
-651 HKGCVLEIV
+651 HKGCGFEIV
-660 SEDQEGAK
+660 SEDQESAK
-668 ARVKEIMEKAFWD
+668 ARVNETMEKAFWD

-703 VQNELCEMSPPS
+703 VQDELCEMSPPS
-715 WRQEIVETIDIDILS
+715 WRQGIVETFDIDILS
-730 QVLNSGT
+730 QVVNSGT

-743 GRILEFS
+743 GRILEFT

-763 DQLKTNHLKFLKE
+763 GQLKTNHEKFLKE
-776 LGENTQGRENTT
+776 LGENTQGGENSTAMS
-788 VLFAALVIK
+788 AALVK
-797 GLKFVLRQI
+797 GLQFVLMQI
-806 KKLKGEISR
+806 KTIKGEISKAR
-815 AHIKLLEPLIKGPA
+815 IKLLEPLIKGPA

-838 SNRYGPPI
+838 SNCYGPPI
-846 EAPISLPLVKRWLSS
+846 EARISLPLVKQWLSS

-874 NSLSALRLSSGAHS
+874 NSLSSLRLSSGAHF
-888 LKNAPITLRAGGSSV
+888 LEKAPITLRAGGSSL
-903 RISDPPNLKPNA
+903 RISDPPNLKTNA
-915 AEQPEC
+915 SELPEC
-921 KGEKVDLFLR
+921 KGEKVDLLLR

-937 VSEIEGLTVEILP
+937 VCEIEGLTVETLP

-969 IIVICTSM
+969 VIVICTSI
-977 LVLRQTLLAECLVT
+977 LVLRQILLAECLVT
-991 NPSDMEDITSKSVTK
+991 NPSDMENIASTSVTK

-1024 TLNLCLEGDE
+1024 TLRLYLEGNE
-1034 PDKLQARKE
+1034 PEKLHARKE

-1053 RPGDAIF
+1053 RAGDAIF
-1060 TRVSRTIF
+1060 TRVLRTVF
-1068 LSARAILLGGN
+1068 LTAKAVLLCGS
-1079 GAEGRRLAE
+1079 GAEGRQLAE

-1100 GKLVEGME
+1100 GKLVEAME
-1108 DLLVVATVSARVHAS
+1108 DLLVVAIVSARVHGP

-1131 MRACKLY
+1131 MRAL

>member
-1 MELRVVSST
+1 MEMRIESAT

-18 ISLNIPV
+18 MGLYIPV
-25 NDSNNAATSFLP
+25 NDSNNATASFLP

-42 RLLEAKSPSVITARD
+42 RLLETKTPSIITAQD

-79 ARPKLRLST
+79 ARPKLRSST
-88 CSLPH
+88 CSLSQ

-109 KKRLSILAKVQK
+109 KKRLSILVKVQK

-172 KAAKRERISQLLMRR
+172 KAAKRERISQLLTRR

-193 YRECVRAAIHRK
+193 YRECVQAAIHQK

-224 RARILQVKQVA
+224 RARILQVKQIA

-244 ERIRLKDQLEDRL
+244 ERIRLKDQLENRL

-277 RRACS
+277 RRSCS

-295 ARCWKRFIQLRGTTF
+295 ARCWRRFIQLRRTTF

-324 SVKGMPFEQL
+324 SVEGMPFEQL

-341 TTIQNAKTL
+341 ATIQNAKTL
-350 LNRLECRISIRH
+350 LDRLEYRISIRH
-362 ELLGPGDVLCF
+362 ELLGPRDVLCF
-373 ENINHLLKRAAS
+373 ENINHLLERAAS
-385 SVPSRGKVAAP
+385 SVPARGEVAAP
-396 VKLSRYPARV
+396 VKLSRYPVRV

-411 MILGHPDS
+411 MILGHPGS
-419 VFTVKGQSEIALAE
+419 VFTAKGQSEFALAE

-448 IIGGPIK
+448 IVGGPII
-455 STEEESPARLAFSS
+455 STEEESPVRLAFSS
-469 QLKAFDKAWCSYLFY
+469 QLKAFDKAWCSYLFH
-484 FVMWKVKDVRL
+484 FVMWKVKDVKL
-495 LEEDLIKTACQ
+495 LEEDLISTACQ

-539 QKLIWEKVK
+539 QKLIWAKVK
-548 QLSGS
+548 QLSGN
-553 AGLERLEHGLSELRS
+553 AGLERLEHALSELRS
-568 RFIDSMETD
+568 RFIDSMETG
-577 SPSSVGSSDNSE
+577 SPSSAGSSDNSE

-596 DVSERCY
+596 NENERCC
-603 GTQGIACPV
+603 GTQGIAWPV
-612 SVEDDSYLWEKHASG
+612 SVEDDSYLCDKRGSG
-627 TPQKSISTGSLR
+627 TPQKSISTGLLR
-639 AAENE
+639 ATENE
-644 VLVNEIV
+644 VLLNEII
-651 HKGCVLEIV
+651 HKGCGLEIV
-660 SEDQEGAK
+660 SEEKESAK
-668 ARVKEIMEKAFWD
+668 ARVKERMEEAFWD

-715 WRQEIVETIDIDILS
+715 WRQEIVETVDINILS

-743 GRILEFS
+743 GRILEFA

-758 APLIE
+758 VPLVE
-763 DQLKTNHLKFLKE
+763 DELNTNHQKFLKE
-776 LGENTQGRENTT
+776 LGENTQDRENSTA
-788 VLFAALVIK
+788 LFASLVIK
-797 GLKFVLRQI
+797 GLQFVLRQI
-806 KKLKGEISR
+806 KKLKGEISK

-838 SNRYGPPI
+838 SNRYGPPT
-846 EAPISLPLVKRWLSS
+846 EAPISLPLVKQWLSS

-874 NSLSALRLSSGAHS
+874 NSLSSLRLSSGAHS
-888 LKNAPITLRAGGSSV
+888 LEKAPITLRAGGSSL
-903 RISDPPNLKPNA
+903 RISDPPTLKTNE

-937 VSEIEGLTVEILP
+937 VCEIEGLTVETLP
-950 ETLRLNFS
+950 ETLKLNFS

-969 IIVICTSM
+969 IIVICTSI
-977 LVLRQTLLAECLVT
+977 LVLRPTLLAECLVT
-991 NPSDMEDITSKSVTK
+991 NPSEMEDISSKSITK
-1006 LFKLLDNVEDAG
+1006 LFKLLDNMEYAG
-1018 ITEVVE
+1018 ITVVD

-1034 PDKLQARKE
+1034 PKKLQTRKE
-1043 IMANVLAKSL
+1043 IMANVLAKS
-1053 RPGDAIF
+1053 
-1060 TRVSRTIF
+1060 
-1068 LSARAILLGGN
+1068 
-1079 GAEGRRLAE
+1079 
-1088 NTLKRVGATLLT
+1088 
-1100 GKLVEGME
+1100 
-1108 DLLVVATVSARVHAS
+1108 
-1123 WYLELLKN
+1123 
-1131 MRACKLY
+1131 

>member
-1 MELRVVSST
+1 MEMRIESAT
-10 PKSDHVAG
+10 PKSDRVAG
-18 ISLNIPV
+18 MALNIPV
-25 NDSNNAATSFLP
+25 NDSNNSTTSFLP

-42 RLLEAKSPSVITARD
+42 RLLETKSPSIITAQD

-79 ARPKLRLST
+79 ARPKLRLLT
-88 CSLPH
+88 CSLSQ

-136 VEMRFEKERDELGNK
+136 VEMRFEKERDELGNL

-172 KAAKRERISQLLMRR
+172 KAAKRERISQLLTRR
-187 VMQESK
+187 AMQESK

-205 RAAAEKKRLGFL
+205 RVAAEKKRLGFL
-217 EAERSKA
+217 EAEISKA
-224 RARILQVKQVA
+224 RARILQVKKIA

-257 QKAKRLRA
+257 QKAKRRRA

-295 ARCWKRFIQLRGTTF
+295 ARCWRRFIELRRTTF
-310 SLAKAYMTLDINKK
+310 SLAKAYMILDINKK
-324 SVKGMPFEQL
+324 SVERMPFEQL
-334 AVKMGSS
+334 AVKMGSNA
-341 TTIQNAKTL
+341 TIQNAKAL

-362 ELLGPGDVLCF
+362 ELLSPRDVLCF
-373 ENINHLLKRAAS
+373 EDINHLLKRAAS
-385 SVPSRGKVAAP
+385 SVPYKGEMEAP

-411 MILGHPDS
+411 MILGHPES
-419 VFTVKGQSEIALAE
+419 VFTEKGQSEIGLSE

-448 IIGGPIK
+448 VIGGSIK
-455 STEEESPARLAFSS
+455 STEVESPPQLAFSS
-469 QLKAFDKAWCSYLFY
+469 QLKAFDKAWCSYLFH
-484 FVMWKVKDVRL
+484 FVMWKVKDVKL
-495 LEEDLIKTACQ
+495 LEEDLINTACQ

-531 FQRQVIEN
+531 FKRQVIEN
-539 QKLIWEKVK
+539 QKLIWAKVK
-548 QLSGS
+548 KLSGN
-553 AGLERLEHGLSELRS
+553 AGLERLEHALSELRS
-568 RFIDSMETD
+568 RFIHSMETD
-577 SPSSVGSSDNSE
+577 SPSSAGSSDYSE
-589 IKNLEEF
+589 IKNSEEF
-596 DVSERCY
+596 NVNERCY
-603 GTQGIACPV
+603 GTQGIVCPV
-612 SVEDDSYLWEKHASG
+612 SVEDDSYLCDKRGSG
-627 TPQKSISTGSLR
+627 TPLKSISNGSLR
-639 AAENE
+639 STANE
-644 VLVNEIV
+644 MLVNEIV
-651 HKGCVLEIV
+651 HKGCGFEVV
-660 SEDQEGAK
+660 SKDQASAK
-668 ARVKEIMEKAFWD
+668 ARVKERMEKAFWD

-715 WRQEIVETIDIDILS
+715 WRQEIVETVDIDILS

-743 GRILEFS
+743 GRILEFA

-758 APLIE
+758 APLVE
-763 DQLKTNHLKFLKE
+763 DQLKTNHQKFLKE
-776 LGENTQGRENTT
+776 LGENTQGGENSTE
-788 VLFAALVIK
+788 LFAALVIK
-797 GLKFVLRQI
+797 GLQFVLRQI
-806 KKLKGEISR
+806 KTLKGEISKAR
-815 AHIKLLEPLIKGPA
+815 IKLLEPLIKGPA

-846 EAPISLPLVKRWLSS
+846 EALISLPLVKQWLSS

-874 NSLSALRLSSGAHS
+874 NSLSSLRLSSGAHS
-888 LKNAPITLRAGGSSV
+888 LEKAPITLRAGGSSL
-903 RISDPPNLKPNA
+903 RISDPPNLKTNA
-915 AEQPEC
+915 KQPEC

-931 LGLLQL
+931 LGLLRL
-937 VSEIEGLTVEILP
+937 VCEIEGLTVETLP

-969 IIVICTSM
+969 IIVICTSI

-991 NPSDMEDITSKSVTK
+991 NPSDMEDISSKSVTK
-1006 LFKLLDNVEDAG
+1006 LFKLLDNVEEAG

-1024 TLNLCLEGDE
+1024 TLSLCLEGDE
-1034 PDKLQARKE
+1034 PEKLQARKE

-1053 RPGDAIF
+1053 RAGDAIF
-1060 TRVSRTIF
+1060 TRVSRTVF
-1068 LSARAILLGGN
+1068 LAAKAILICGS

-1088 NTLKRVGATLLT
+1088 NTLKRIGATLLS
-1100 GKLVEGME
+1100 GKLVEAME
-1108 DLLVVATVSARVHAS
+1108 DLLVVSTVSARVHGS

-1131 MRACKLY
+1131 MRAL

>member
-1 MELRVVSST
+1 MEMRIESAT

-18 ISLNIPV
+18 MGLYIPV
-25 NDSNNAATSFLP
+25 NDSNNATASFIP

-42 RLLEAKSPSVITARD
+42 RLLETKTPSIITAQD

-79 ARPKLRLST
+79 ARPKLRSST
-88 CSLPH
+88 CSLSQ

-172 KAAKRERISQLLMRR
+172 KAAKRERISQLLTRR

-193 YRECVRAAIHRK
+193 YRECVRAAIHQK

-224 RARILQVKQVA
+224 RARILQVKQIA

-244 ERIRLKDQLEDRL
+244 ERIRLKDQLENCL

-277 RRACS
+277 RRSCS

-295 ARCWKRFIQLRGTTF
+295 ARCWRRFIQLRRTTF

-324 SVKGMPFEQL
+324 SVEGMPFEQL

-341 TTIQNAKTL
+341 ATIQNAKTL
-350 LNRLECRISIRH
+350 LDRLEYRISIRH
-362 ELLGPGDVLCF
+362 ELLGPRDVLCF
-373 ENINHLLKRAAS
+373 ENINHLLERAAS
-385 SVPSRGKVAAP
+385 SVPARGEVAAP
-396 VKLSRYPARV
+396 VKLSRYPVRV

-411 MILGHPDS
+411 MILGHPGS
-419 VFTVKGQSEIALAE
+419 VFTAKGQSEFAL
-433 SAGTFVKE
+433 AGTFVKE

-448 IIGGPIK
+448 IVGGPII
-455 STEEESPARLAFSS
+455 STEEESPVRLAFSS
-469 QLKAFDKAWCSYLFY
+469 QLKAFDKAWCSYLFH
-484 FVMWKVKDVRL
+484 FVMWKVKDVKL
-495 LEEDLIKTACQ
+495 LEEDLISTACQ

-539 QKLIWEKVK
+539 QKLIWAKVK
-548 QLSGS
+548 QLSGN
-553 AGLERLEHGLSELRS
+553 AGLERLEHALSELRS
-568 RFIDSMETD
+568 RFIDSMETG
-577 SPSSVGSSDNSE
+577 SPSSAGSSDNSE
-589 IKNLEEF
+589 IKNSEEF
-596 DVSERCY
+596 NENERCC
-603 GTQGIACPV
+603 GTQGIAWPV
-612 SVEDDSYLWEKHASG
+612 SVEDDSYLCDKRGSG
-627 TPQKSISTGSLR
+627 TPQKSISTGLLR
-639 AAENE
+639 ATENE
-644 VLVNEIV
+644 VLLNEII
-651 HKGCVLEIV
+651 HKGCGLEIV
-660 SEDQEGAK
+660 SEEKESAK
-668 ARVKEIMEKAFWD
+668 ARVKERMEEAFWD

-715 WRQEIVETIDIDILS
+715 WRQEIVETVDINILS

-743 GRILEFS
+743 GRILEFA

-758 APLIE
+758 VPLVE
-763 DQLKTNHLKFLKE
+763 DELNTNHQKFLKE
-776 LGENTQGRENTT
+776 LGENTQDRENSTA
-788 VLFAALVIK
+788 LFASLVIK
-797 GLKFVLRQI
+797 GLQFVLRQI
-806 KKLKGEISR
+806 KKLKGEISK

-838 SNRYGPPI
+838 SNRYGPPT
-846 EAPISLPLVKRWLSS
+846 EAPISLPLVKQWLSS

-874 NSLSALRLSSGAHS
+874 NSLSSLRLSSGAHS
-888 LKNAPITLRAGGSSV
+888 LEKAPITLRAGGSSL
-903 RISDPPNLKPNA
+903 RISDPPTLKTNE

-937 VSEIEGLTVEILP
+937 VCEIEGLTVETLP
-950 ETLRLNFS
+950 ETLKLNFS

-969 IIVICTSM
+969 IIVICTSI

-991 NPSDMEDITSKSVTK
+991 NPSEIEDISSKSITE
-1006 LFKLLDNVEDAG
+1006 LFKLLDNMEDAG
-1018 ITEVVE
+1018 ITEVVD
-1024 TLNLCLEGDE
+1024 TLSLCLEGDE
-1034 PDKLQARKE
+1034 PKKLQARKE

-1053 RPGDAIF
+1053 RAGDAIF
-1060 TRVSRTIF
+1060 TRVSRTVF
-1068 LSARAILLGGN
+1068 LAAKAILLCGS

-1088 NTLKRVGATLLT
+1088 NSLKRVGASLLT
-1100 GKLVEGME
+1100 GKLVEAME
-1108 DLLVVATVSARVHAS
+1108 DLLVVATVSARVHGS
-1123 WYLELLKN
+1123 WYLEVLKN
-1131 MRACKLY
+1131 MRAL

>member
-1 MELRVVSST
+1 MEMRIESKSST
-10 PKSDHVAG
+10 G

-25 NDSNNAATSFLP
+25 NDSNNATSFLP
-37 RRLRR
+37 KRLRK
-42 RLLEAKSPSVITARD
+42 RLKSPSIITAQD
-57 IETKLKDAELRR
+57 IETKLKHAELRR
-69 QQFYELLSSK
+69 QQFYELLSNK
-79 ARPKLRLST
+79 ARPKFRSST
-88 CSLPH
+88 CSLSQ

-151 VESRAQRAELN
+151 VESRALRAELN
-162 RRVLLKCRQR
+162 RRLLLKACKQR
-172 KAAKRERISQLLMRR
+172 KAAKKERISQLLTRR

-205 RAAAEKKRLGFL
+205 RAAAEKKRLGLL

-224 RARILQVKQVA
+224 HARILQVKRIA
-235 NSVYSQREI
+235 NSVISQREI

-265 EYLKQRRSLLSS
+265 EYLKKRRSLLSS

-295 ARCWKRFIQLRGTTF
+295 ARCWRRFIQLRQTTF
-310 SLAKAYMTLDINKK
+310 SLSKAYMTLDVNRK
-324 SVKGMPFEQL
+324 SVEGMPFEQL
-334 AVKMGSS
+334 AVKIGSS
-341 TTIQNAKTL
+341 VTIQKAKTL
-350 LNRLECRISIRH
+350 LDRLECRIGIRR
-362 ELLGPGDVLCF
+362 ELLGPRDVLCF
-373 ENINHLLKRAAS
+373 ENIDHLIKRAAS
-385 SVPSRGKVAAP
+385 SVSSRGKVAAP

-419 VFTVKGQSEIALAE
+419 VFTEKGQSEIALAE

-448 IIGGPIK
+448 MIGGPIK
-455 STEEESPARLAFSS
+455 STGEESPARLAFSS
-469 QLKAFDKAWCSYLFY
+469 QLKTFDKAWCSYLFH
-484 FVMWKVKDVRL
+484 FVMWKVKDVKL

-506 LELSLMQTCK
+506 LELSLMQTFK
-516 QVMGDYDDLTAEFSS
+516 QVMGDYSDLTAEFSS

-539 QKLIWEKVK
+539 QKLIWAKV
-548 QLSGS
+548 QLLGGD
-553 AGLERLEHGLSELRS
+553 AGLERLEHALSELRS
-568 RFIDSMETD
+568 SFIDSVETD
-577 SPSSVGSSDNSE
+577 SPSSAGSSENSE
-589 IKNLEEF
+589 IKNLEEC
-596 DVSERCY
+596 DVIERSY
-603 GTQGIACPV
+603 GTQPIACPV
-612 SVEDDSYLWEKHASG
+612 SVEDDSYLCDKRGSG
-627 TPQKSISTGSLR
+627 TPQKSIATGPSL
-639 AAENE
+639 ATENE

-651 HKGCVLEIV
+651 HKGCGLETI
-660 SEDQEGAK
+660 SEDQESMK
-668 ARVKEIMEKAFWD
+668 ARVKERTEKAFWD
-681 GVMQSLNQDNPDFSW
+681 GVMQSLNQDNPDYSW

-715 WRQEIVETIDIDILS
+715 WRQEIVDTVDIDILS

-743 GRILEFS
+743 GRILEFA
-750 LVTLRKLS
+750 LVTLQKLS

-763 DQLKTNHLKFLKE
+763 DQLITNHQKFLKE
-776 LGENTQGRENTT
+776 LGESTQGGGNSTA
-788 VLFAALVIK
+788 LFADLVIK
-797 GLKFVLRQI
+797 GLQFVLTQI
-806 KKLKGEISR
+806 KKLKGEISKTR
-815 AHIKLLEPLIKGPA
+815 IKLLEPLIKGPA
-829 GFEYLRSSF
+829 GFEYLRSAF

-846 EAPISLPLVKRWLSS
+846 EAPSSLPLVKQWLSS
-861 VMLVAEQEWDDHL
+861 IMLMAAQEWDDHR
-874 NSLSALRLSSGAHS
+874 NSLSSLRLSSGAHS
-888 LKNAPITLRAGGSSV
+888 LEKAPITLRAGGSSL
-903 RISDPPNLKPNA
+903 RISDPPNLQTN

-937 VSEIEGLTVEILP
+937 VCEIEGLTVETLP

-958 RLRAVQAFLQK
+958 RLRAVQSFLQK
-969 IIVICTSM
+969 IIVISTSI

-991 NPSDMEDITSKSVTK
+991 NPSDMEDIASKSVTK
-1006 LFKLLDNVEDAG
+1006 LFNLLDNVEDAG

-1034 PDKLQARKE
+1034 PEKRQARKE
-1043 IMANVLAKSL
+1043 IMVNVLAKSL
-1053 RPGDAIF
+1053 RAGDAIF
-1060 TRVSRTIF
+1060 TRVSRTVF
-1068 LSARAILLGGN
+1068 LAAKAILLCGS

-1100 GKLVEGME
+1100 GKLVESME
-1108 DLLVVATVSARVHAS
+1108 DLLVVATVSARVHDS
-1123 WYLELLKN
+1123 WYRELLKD
-1131 MRACKLY
+1131 MRAL